1 MVSNNTTKPYEVST
15 VQQVITVV
23 MLARANKRVQSERL
37 GRISAQGDLEYEM
50 RSAKALVS
58 T

>member
-1 MVSNNTTKPYEVST
+1 MVSNDTTKPYEVST

-58 T
+58 A